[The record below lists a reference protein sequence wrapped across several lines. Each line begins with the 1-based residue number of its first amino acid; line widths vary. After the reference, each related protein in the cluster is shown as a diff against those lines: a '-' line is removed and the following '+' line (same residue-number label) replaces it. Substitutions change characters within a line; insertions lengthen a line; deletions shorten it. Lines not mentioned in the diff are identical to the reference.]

1 MLVGERC
8 SDISQEHVAA
18 GSVVWLLGDKKGC
31 DAACHMRGP
40 HQTLI
45 FVALLRIILLIFFSS
60 AVVQALTQEEAVA
73 RLRMARQIA
82 RERNDR
88 ELVQRVERLARDLKA
103 GLPADADEQLR
114 EAEKAVGIDPGGW
127 SMAGQPLFHP
137 TATMEAALKAEGPKL
152 AAAMASGDAKAV
164 REITRAMEGILGDQ
178 AGVPDG
184 RRMGQKASELKLSR
198 ADAVKLFLAALETQG
213 RAMRTLMKSELLPY
227 QMPRVYAY
235 VLDACVTMH
244 SHVALHAPERVAD
257 LDKLLRGTAGILL
270 RLQQPQGHFPFP
282 DLRGK
287 NIRFGDMTEKQLQNG
302 SIEIKD
308 GWIITPDPEGGS
320 QFDTGVCGVA
330 LLRAGELLKDDNYL
344 AAGRRA
350 AEWAAKQK
358 CCTNFNY
365 NAFSVSLLARA
376 GMKEAALEKFRVGV
390 APGQAKNGRWLDSH
404 NARTVYHVII
414 LRALADLGRSAEVD
428 AIALPAIRALLDEF
442 DAIGITVEALPEL
455 QALAKQHP
463 DDARLQKAVRDMAST
478 IVNKCTDGTRVKLGA
493 QPHQLGA
500 VVEVLAWSD

>member
-1 MLVGERC
+1 M
-8 SDISQEHVAA
+8 
-18 GSVVWLLGDKKGC
+18 
-31 DAACHMRGP
+31 P
-40 HQTLI
+40 
-45 FVALLRIILLIFFSS
+45 LLRSILLIFLVFTT
-60 AVVQALTQEEAVA
+60 VHALTPDEAEA

-88 ELVQRVERLARDLKA
+88 ELVQQVEKLARDFKA
-103 GLPADADEQLR
+103 GLPAEAEEQLR

-137 TATMEAALKAEGPKL
+137 TAAMEAALKAEGPKL
-152 AAAMASGDAKAV
+152 AAAMASGDANAV
-164 REITRAMEGILGDQ
+164 REVTRAMEGILDDQ

-184 RRMGQKASELKLSR
+184 RRMGQKPSELKMSR
-198 ADAVKLFLAALETQG
+198 GEVVRLFLDALETEG
-213 RAMRTLMKSELLPY
+213 RAMRALMKGELLPD
-227 QMPRVYAY
+227 QMVRVYAY
-235 VLDACVTMH
+235 LLDACVTMH
-244 SHVALHAPERVAD
+244 PHVALHAPERVVD
-257 LDKLLRGTAGILL
+257 VEKLLRGTAGVLL

-287 NIRFGDMTEKQLQNG
+287 NIRFGDMTTKQLQNG
-302 SIEIKD
+302 SITIED
-308 GWIITPDPEGGS
+308 GWIITPDPDGGS

-330 LLRAGELLKDDNYL
+330 LLRAGELLKDESYL

-376 GMKEAALEKFRVGV
+376 GMQEDALEKFRVGV
-390 APGQAKNGRWLDSH
+390 APGQAKNGRWLDAH

-428 AIALPAIRALLDEF
+428 AVALPAIRALLDEF
-442 DAIGITVEALPEL
+442 DAMGITVEALPEL
-455 QALAKQHP
+455 HALAKQHP

-493 QPHQLGA
+493 QPHQLAA
-500 VVEVLAWSD
+500 VVEVVE

>member
-1 MLVGERC
+1 
-8 SDISQEHVAA
+8 
-18 GSVVWLLGDKKGC
+18 
-31 DAACHMRGP
+31 MRP
-40 HQTLI
+40 L
-45 FVALLRIILLIFFSS
+45 LLILVASCL
-60 AVVQALTQEEAVA
+60 AHAADDPAA

-82 RERNDR
+82 REKNDR
-88 ELVQRVERLARDLKA
+88 DLVTRIEKLAA
-103 GLPADADEQLR
+103 NEPADAQIR
-114 EAEKAVGIDPGGW
+114 EVEAAVGIDPGGW

-137 TATMEAALKAEGPKL
+137 TAEMEAALKPVGLKL
-152 AAAMASGDAKAV
+152 AAAMASGDANAV
-164 REITRAMEGILGDQ
+164 REITQAMETILGDQ

-184 RRMGQKASELKLSR
+184 RRMGQKAGALKLSR
-198 ADAVKLFLAALETQG
+198 AEVVKLFLAALETQG
-213 RAMRTLMKSELLPY
+213 RAMRALMKSELLPD
-227 QMPRVYAY
+227 QMARVYAY

-244 SHVALHAPERVAD
+244 PHVALHAPERVAD
-257 LDKLLRGTAGILL
+257 LDKLLRGTAGILV

-302 SIEIKD
+302 SIEIKE
-308 GWIITPDPEGGS
+308 GWIITPDPAGGS

-330 LLRAGELLKDDNYL
+330 LLRAGELLKEKSYFT
-344 AAGRRA
+344 AGRRA

-390 APGQAKNGRWLDSH
+390 APGQAKNGRWLDAH

-428 AIALPAIRALLDEF
+428 AIAQPAIRALLDDF
-442 DAIGITVEALPEL
+442 DAMGITVEALPEL
-455 QALAKQHP
+455 LTLARQFP
-463 DDARLQKAVRDMAST
+463 EDIRLQQAVRDMAASL
-478 IVNKCTDGTRVKLGA
+478 VAKCTDGKRVNLGA
-493 QPHQLGA
+493 QPHQLSA
-500 VVEVLAWSD
+500 VVDVAGGF

>member
-1 MLVGERC
+1 M
-8 SDISQEHVAA
+8 H
-18 GSVVWLLGDKKGC
+18 
-31 DAACHMRGP
+31 
-40 HQTLI
+40 
-45 FVALLRIILLIFFSS
+45 LLRSILLIILVSTT
-60 AVVQALTQEEAVA
+60 VHALAPDESEA

-82 RERNDR
+82 REKNDR
-88 ELVQRVERLARDLKA
+88 ELVQRVEKLARKFNA
-103 GLPADADEQLR
+103 GLPAESEQQLR

-137 TATMEAALKAEGPKL
+137 TAEMEAALKAEGPKL

-184 RRMGQKASELKLSR
+184 RRMGQKPSELKLSR
-198 ADAVKLFLAALETQG
+198 AEVVKLLLAALETEG
-213 RAMRTLMKSELLPY
+213 RAMRTLMKGELLPD
-227 QMPRVYAY
+227 QMVRVYAY
-235 VLDACVTMH
+235 MLDACVTMH
-244 SHVALHAPERVAD
+244 PHVAQHVPERVAD
-257 LDKLLRGTAGILL
+257 VEKLLRGTASVLL

-287 NIRFGDMTEKQLQNG
+287 NIRFGDMTTKHLQNG
-302 SIEIKD
+302 TIEIQD
-308 GWIITPDPEGGS
+308 GWIITPDPDGGS

-330 LLRAGELLKDDNYL
+330 LLRAGEFLKEEGYL

-358 CCTNFNY
+358 CCANFNY

-390 APGQAKNGRWLDSH
+390 APGQAKNGRWLDAH

-428 AIALPAIRALLDEF
+428 AVALPAIHALLDEF
-442 DAIGITVEALPEL
+442 DAMGITVEALPEL
-455 QALAKQHP
+455 HALAKQHP
-463 DDARLQKAVRDMAST
+463 DEARLQKAVRDMAST

-493 QPHQLGA
+493 QPHQLAA
-500 VVEVLAWSD
+500 VVEVVE

>member
-1 MLVGERC
+1 MPPLRFILSLFVL
-8 SDISQEHVAA
+8 ST
-18 GSVVWLLGDKKGC
+18 SV
-31 DAACHMRGP
+31 M
-40 HQTLI
+40 
-45 FVALLRIILLIFFSS
+45 
-60 AVVQALTQEEAVA
+60 ALTPDEAEA

-82 RERNDR
+82 RERNDG
-88 ELVQRVERLARDLKA
+88 ELVQRVEKLAREFKA
-103 GLPADADEQLR
+103 GLPAEAEEQLR

-152 AAAMASGDAKAV
+152 AAAMASGDAAAV
-164 REITRAMEGILGDQ
+164 REITRAMESMLGDQ

-184 RRMGQKASELKLSR
+184 RRMGQKPSELKLSR
-198 ADAVKLFLAALETQG
+198 AEVVKLFLAALETQG
-213 RAMRTLMKSELLPY
+213 RAMRALMKGELLPN
-227 QMPRVYAY
+227 QMVRVYAY
-235 VLDACVTMH
+235 VLDACVTMQP
-244 SHVALHAPERVAD
+244 HVALHAPERVAD

-287 NIRFGDMTEKQLQNG
+287 NIRFGDMTTKQLQNG
-302 SIEIKD
+302 SITIED
-308 GWIITPDPEGGS
+308 GWIITADPDGGS
-320 QFDTGVCGVA
+320 QFDTSVCGVA
-330 LLRAGELLKDDNYL
+330 LLRAGELLKEESYL

-350 AEWAAKQK
+350 AEWAAKQM

-390 APGQAKNGRWLDSH
+390 APGQAKNGRWLDAH

-428 AIALPAIRALLDEF
+428 AVALPAIRALLDEF
-442 DAIGITVEALPEL
+442 DAMGITVEALPEL
-455 QALAKQHP
+455 HALAKQHP
-463 DDARLQKAVRDMAST
+463 DDSRLQKAVRDMAST
-478 IVNKCTDGTRVKLGA
+478 LVNKCTDGTRVKLGA
-493 QPHQLGA
+493 QPHQLA
-500 VVEVLAWSD
+500 AVIEVVE